1 MPQAIYAVTVRV
13 KPGRAVEAR
22 ENLME
27 IKQIVLDAGTVSCR
41 LLNNIAGPAAP
52 SILIASA
59 ANSLGEVEGSMAAH
73 AELLVDRSVFAKA
86 RTGRATL
93 SERPPRTVVA
103 RRVSTASPPNGA
115 LIDRTQP

>member
-27 IKQIVLDAGTVSCR
+27 IKKIVLDAGAVSCR

-52 SILIASA
+52 SVLIASA
-59 ANSLGEVEGSMAAH
+59 ANSLGEVEDVITKVQGNPAFQAIQANTDPPLEILAQAISV
-73 AELLVDRSVFAKA
+73 EL
-86 RTGRATL
+86 
-93 SERPPRTVVA
+93 E
-103 RRVSTASPPNGA
+103 
-115 LIDRTQP
+115 